1 MDARGKERMQ
11 SSSMCNSIQ
20 WSQNVYI
27 HGKTPENY
35 VEKWIEFYLLGSSDY
50 VWFPAFAISFCIAR
64 IILTIRKK
72 KNKND
77 SKGYC
82 VSVFSSR
89 WTMDNKM
96 SRIQWSR
103 SWDMEVKR
111 PLLAWGESSNCEI
124 YLPECGYASPSSLT
138 FIGSLTIFPAPL
150 ELLYVFSHFIFSKTA
165 WNSNFSYPL
174 ITKGETEIRY
184 PTQTHPS
191 SK

>member
-1 MDARGKERMQ
+1 MDARWKERMQ

-64 IILTIRKK
+64 IILTKRKK
-72 KNKND
+72 KKKND
-77 SKGYC
+77 SKGYW
-82 VSVFSSR
+82 VSVFSWR
-89 WTMDNKM
+89 WTMDTKM

-138 FIGSLTIFPAPL
+138 FIGSLLYSQHHLNSCMCSLILSSQKQHEIVTFHIPL
-150 ELLYVFSHFIFSKTA
+150 LQKEKQ
-165 WNSNFSYPL
+165 
-174 ITKGETEIRY
+174 K
-184 PTQTHPS
+184 
-191 SK
+191 